1 MRPLKI
7 EFQAFGPYAG
17 YECVDFEEIASKG
30 LFLVCGKTGTGKTM
44 ILDAMTFA
52 LFGKSSGNGRDDFS
66 SMRCTKA
73 DDTTPTFVRFEFE
86 NNGKYYL
93 FERKLVKK
101 RVNYSEEYNASVK
114 LPDGSW
120 SPMFENAKAKLLND
134 KAEEIIGL
142 NYSQFVQVIIL
153 PQGKFEK
160 LLTSNS
166 DEKEKILTSIFGE
179 EKWQEIADIIYD
191 NAAKQ
196 KEDVRVIKETI
207 ERSLKEEQCENIEEL
222 GALIEQKKTELKA
235 LNSEYANNKY
245 EAKIKEYNE
254 NLSLLKKVEEAE
266 NLIETR
272 QAEYERAVEA
282 TENKKVEY
290 EKTEELLKNHI
301 ANEAEIENKKK
312 QIAQYES
319 KKSDYETIYEL
330 ERNLLEKKADEKV
343 VKKELDSA
351 FEKMESYKPILEN
364 LVNEFKVLQNEQKEL
379 FDRYLAGI
387 TGEIASTLVD
397 GEACPVCGST
407 THPKKACVLEGD
419 VTRQQVDDK
428 KAECEEKDLEIE
440 KNKNL
445 SEKAKAAYDVK
456 KEAYL
461 KIEAENKAEEA
472 RIESTKVGLIK
483 GIDSLDELISKI
495 RVLQKEIDEYARKK
509 SQLENSEKAQKE
521 LFIEAK
527 AKIEAAEK
535 ESKNAKE
542 HLANVKEQVKKA
554 LVENGFAS
562 FDTTEEMAK
571 AADEIENNIY
581 ELEGYVKDYTAKSSV
596 LDNEIKRLIKK
607 QEYLLAQGDGIE
619 DKIRQADEDMQFA
632 KKLRGDTGTSL
643 QRYVLGIMFSSVVS
657 AANKMLEMVHGGRY
671 RLFRTDDMAQNTK
684 KRGLELKVYDKY
696 SEDHEGRFVSTLSGG
711 EKFLASLALSIGMST
726 VAQKSGIKIE
736 ALFID
741 EGFGSLDEDSIVDAM
756 NILNSIQEANGLVGI
771 ISHVQLLQDRIPTKL
786 KVEEVDKGS
795 KIVQSIG

>member
-1 MRPLKI
+1 MKPLKI

-17 YECVDFEEIASKG
+17 YECVDFEKIASKG

-66 SMRCTKA
+66 AMRCTKA

-93 FERKLVKK
+93 FERKLIKK
-101 RVNYSEEYNASVK
+101 RVNYAEEYNASVK
-114 LPDGSW
+114 LPDGSF

-179 EKWQEIADIIYD
+179 EKWQSIADIIYD

-196 KEDVRVIKETI
+196 KEDVRVVKETI
-207 ERSLKEEQCENIEEL
+207 ERSLKEEQCESVEEL
-222 GALIEQKKTELKA
+222 GSLIEQKKTELNELEIDYK
-235 LNSEYANNKY
+235 NQKY
-245 EAKIKEYNE
+245 EVKIKECNE

-266 NLIETR
+266 SLIETR
-272 QAEYERAVEA
+272 QAEYEKAVKLA
-282 TENKKVEY
+282 ENKKAEF

-301 ANEAEIENKKK
+301 ANETEIEHKKK

-319 KKSDYETIYEL
+319 KKSDYETIYD
-330 ERNLLEKKADEKV
+330 LEKELIEKKVDEKTA
-343 VKKELDSA
+343 KKELDSA
-351 FEKMESYKPILEN
+351 LEKMESYKPILEG
-364 LVNEFKVLQNEQKEL
+364 LVNEFKILQNEQKEL

-407 THPKKACVLEGD
+407 THPKKACISEGD

-428 KAECEEKDLEIE
+428 KAECEEKDSEIE

-445 SEKAKAAYDVK
+445 SEKAKAVYDSK

-461 KIEAENKAEEA
+461 KIEAENKAFEA
-472 RIESTKVGLIK
+472 RIESTKVSLIQ
-483 GIDSLDELISKI
+483 GIDSLDDLLRSIKN
-495 RVLQKEIDEYARKK
+495 LQKEVDGYVSKK
-509 SQLENSEKAQKE
+509 TQLENNEKEQKE

-527 AKIEAAEK
+527 TKIDAAVTEL
-535 ESKNAKE
+535 KNARAQLE
-542 HLANVKEQVKKA
+542 TVREQVKKA
-554 LVENGFAS
+554 LIENGFDS
-562 FDTTEEMAK
+562 FDTTEEMAT
-571 AADEIENNIY
+571 AADEIEDNIY
-581 ELEGYVKDYTAKSSV
+581 EMEGYVKDYTAKSSV
-596 LDNEIKRLIKK
+596 LDNEIKRLLKK
-607 QEYLLAQGDGIE
+607 KETLLSQGDGIE

-741 EGFGSLDEDSIVDAM
+741 EGFGSLDEDSIADAM